1 MKEVLASLSGG
12 VGRSPLPSRRLGS
25 QRSLSSL
32 PGVLYTTP
40 CPIHPPKGPSAGPLP
55 CLSLAAAGV
64 SAMAGALPH
73 SLLLLLSP
81 LTMLLQGGNSA
92 GSTVYPPYGVS
103 QPEILWAPIG
113 GSVEIPFSFWYPLK
127 LAKNPHLT
135 ITWRRGHFHGEFIYN
150 HTQSFSHKDYR
161 NRLFLNWTQGQQS
174 GSLRISN
181 LQLRDKSKYF
191 CRVGL
196 NTQTDGWQ
204 EWQSLWGTSLII
216 TPATKTTTQRPTNI
230 ASTAATTAGLRVTE
244 GRGSP
249 ESQPL
254 SLEAAVGLAAATI
267 VLKIV
272 VLGLLVFLRW
282 KKTKGRPATAKTPA
296 REHLQ
301 HTEETY
307 ENTGNKGRLTE
318 PTPDLK
324 DDSITYASLAFSSP
338 TSLGAPLHH
347 PSYNSPQEE
356 TLYSVLNT
364 K

>member
-216 TPATKTTTQRPTNI
+216 TP
-230 ASTAATTAGLRVTE
+230 
-244 GRGSP
+244 
-249 ESQPL
+249 
-254 SLEAAVGLAAATI
+254 
-267 VLKIV
+267 
-272 VLGLLVFLRW
+272 
-282 KKTKGRPATAKTPA
+282 GRPATAKTPA

-307 ENTGNKGRLTE
+307 ENTGNKG
-318 PTPDLK
+318 
-324 DDSITYASLAFSSP
+324 
-338 TSLGAPLHH
+338 
-347 PSYNSPQEE
+347 
-356 TLYSVLNT
+356 
-364 K
+364 

>member
-1 MKEVLASLSGG
+1 
-12 VGRSPLPSRRLGS
+12 
-25 QRSLSSL
+25 
-32 PGVLYTTP
+32 
-40 CPIHPPKGPSAGPLP
+40 
-55 CLSLAAAGV
+55 
-64 SAMAGALPH
+64 MAGALPH

-103 QPEILWAPIG
+103 QPALLWAPIG
-113 GSVEIPFSFWYPLK
+113 GTVEIPFSFWYPWK
-127 LAKNPHLT
+127 LAKNPHPT
-135 ITWRRGHFHGEFIYN
+135 ITWRRGYFHGEFIYN
-150 HTQSFSHKDYR
+150 HTQAFSHKDYR
-161 NRLFLNWTQGQQS
+161 NRLFLNWTQGQES

-181 LQLRDKSKYF
+181 LQLRDDSMYF

-204 EWQSLWGTSLII
+204 EWQALRGTSLII
-216 TPATKTTTQRPTNI
+216 TP
-230 ASTAATTAGLRVTE
+230 
-244 GRGSP
+244 
-249 ESQPL
+249 
-254 SLEAAVGLAAATI
+254 
-267 VLKIV
+267 
-272 VLGLLVFLRW
+272 
-282 KKTKGRPATAKTPA
+282 GRPATAKTPA